1 MELMRIYG
9 SIFMSA
15 RHGGQSNAPFTQV
28 EASPF
33 LPHPRL
39 GPLPSQLQVAK
50 TILPS

>member
-28 EASPF
+28 EAPPF
-33 LPHPRL
+33 CHTLSLAPSHP
-39 GPLPSQLQVAK
+39 SYE
-50 TILPS
+50 